1 MSLIRLFL
9 INIIL
14 VSSFSAQVVGPK
26 ITVDQVEYDFGTI
39 IEGAIVSH
47 EFFIT
52 NEGTADL
59 VITKVRASCGCTVAK
74 PAEDKLEPGESTVMK
89 VTFNSN
95 HKKGNRKNYVTVSS
109 NDKNN
114 KNLKIITTANVL
126 DRNEQSDEI
135 KNASILSLSKR
146 THDFGR
152 VKEGE
157 ILELD
162 IIVRNSGKSNLE
174 IKKVNASCGCTAA
187 LLSERVIKPGKN
199 GNLHIELDT
208 SNLAGKKTRTLSILS
223 NDPLNPRMLITL
235 FANVEK

>member
-9 INIIL
+9 LSFIL
-14 VSSFSAQVVGPK
+14 VSSLSAQAVGPK
-26 ITVDQVEYDFGTI
+26 ITVDQSEYDFGTI

-52 NEGTADL
+52 NEGTSDL
-59 VITKVRASCGCTVAK
+59 NIIKVGASCGCTVAK
-74 PAEDKLEPGESTVMK
+74 PAEDKLEPGESTELK

-95 HKKGNRKNYVTVSS
+95 HKKGYRKNYVTVTS

-114 KNLKIITTANVL
+114 KNLKIITTAKVL
-126 DRNEQSDEI
+126 DRNKQSDEI
-135 KNASILSLSKR
+135 KNGAILSLSKR

-152 VKEGE
+152 VKEGKL
-157 ILELD
+157 LELD
-162 IIVRNSGKSNLE
+162 IIVRNSGKSDLE

-187 LLSERVIKPGKN
+187 LLSEKVIQPGGN

-208 SNLAGKKTRTLSILS
+208 SNLEGKKTRTLSILS
-223 NDPLNPRMLITL
+223 NDPLNSRMLITL
-235 FANVEK
+235 FVNVEK